1 MSSPEKMP
9 ERSNNSVY
17 KLLLIASNVEGH
29 EVRGLVG
36 SFLFVVVL
44 MSDLFNKEQAGC
56 LALSLQELVW
66 AGLSA
71 PQYPHLRRPL

>member
-9 ERSNNSVY
+9 EHSNNSVY
-17 KLLLIASNVEGH
+17 KLLRIASNVEGH

>member
-9 ERSNNSVY
+9 ERSNNFGY
-17 KLLLIASNVEGH
+17 KLLRIASNVEGH
-29 EVRGLVG
+29 DVRGLVG

>member
-1 MSSPEKMP
+1 MP

-17 KLLLIASNVEGH
+17 KLLRSASNVEGH
-29 EVRGLVG
+29 EVQGLVG

-44 MSDLFNKEQAGC
+44 MSDLLNKEQAGC